1 MILNKP
7 VITGIVPNGDD
18 PAKRDVYVDGS
29 FYITMPLELLLQQD
43 LGVGDPFGEEEV
55 EALTFAAKLI
65 PAKEKAY
72 QYLGYGDLSRKKLM
86 EKLTRFGI
94 EPPVAQAAC
103 DLMEEQGFVNDERLA
118 HRLAVRFAET
128 KRWGP
133 RRILPELLQRG
144 IPADL
149 AKEAVAELPVDYT
162 ESVAYYLQTKYR
174 TGNLADRKERQRVT
188 QGLMRLGFD
197 YEDIRSALLEEYD
210 D

>member
-1 MILNKP
+1 MITAIL
-7 VITGIVPNGDD
+7 PNGQE
-18 PAKRDVYVDGS
+18 PAKRDVFVDGE
-29 FYITMPLELLLQQD
+29 FYMTLPLELLLQQE

-55 EALTFAAKLI
+55 EALTLAAQLI

-72 QYLGYGDLSRKKLM
+72 QYLGYGDLSRKKLY

-94 EPPVAQAAC
+94 EPPVAEAAC
-103 DLMEEQGFVNDERLA
+103 ALMEEQGFLNDERLA
-118 HRLAVRFAET
+118 HRLAVRFAES

-144 IPADL
+144 ISSEL
-149 AKEAVAELPVDYT
+149 AKEAVGELETDFT
-162 ESVAYYLQTKYR
+162 DSVRYYMETKYR
-174 TGNLADRKERQRVT
+174 NFDLTDRKELQRVT

-197 YEDIRSALLEEYD
+197 FDDIRSVINDYD